1 MAPLGERDLL
11 VGSDREDRRVVD
23 EDARAPEIGDRPAE
37 LRDVLRAADVAA
49 HRVSAAAVA
58 FDVLDCLRRVG
69 DIGDDDD
76 RPLGGEAPRIG
87 SPDAE
92 RTAGD
97 DRQAADVPAP
107 GDRLR

>member
-1 MAPLGERDLL
+1 MAPLGERHLL

-23 EDARAPEIGDRPAE
+23 HDARAPEIGDRPAE

-49 HRVSAAAVA
+49 HRASAAAVA

-76 RPLGGEAPRIG
+76 RP
-87 SPDAE
+87 S
-92 RTAGD
+92 
-97 DRQAADVPAP
+97 AARRRA
-107 GDRLR
+107 